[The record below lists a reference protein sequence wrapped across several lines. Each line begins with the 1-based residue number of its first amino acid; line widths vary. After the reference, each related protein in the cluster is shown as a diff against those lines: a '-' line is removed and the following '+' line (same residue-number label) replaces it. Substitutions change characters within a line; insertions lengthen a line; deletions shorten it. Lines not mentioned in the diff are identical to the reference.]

1 MNKSVK
7 NIIRNLQCTLTW
19 LVGGVARFDFIYVLL
34 QLNKIFKAFWGKK
47 VPDELKIQGQ
57 ISRGNKR
64 KKKNSTRPRAMLYSS
79 SVTKL
84 L

>member
-7 NIIRNLQCTLTW
+7 MLSETCSAHLPGW
-19 LVGGVARFDFIYVLL
+19 LEKLPGFISFTFYFNSTKSLRP
-34 QLNKIFKAFWGKK
+34 FGGKK
-47 VPDELKIQGQ
+47 LPDELKIQGQ